1 MRRFSLLFSL
11 LFFAFSL
18 YAQDYSVSG
27 VVTSADDSGPLPGVS
42 VFVKGG
48 TSGTIT
54 DLDGAYNIKVS
65 AGDVLVFSCIG
76 FKEVEKNISGGGTV
90 NIALEA
96 DALMLDE
103 VVAIGYG
110 VMKKSDLTGSVSV
123 VKMKDVA
130 DVPTGNVMQ
139 ALQGRVAGMN
149 VTTDGTPGGGNTS
162 TLVRGTTTINNSS
175 PLYVIDGMPTRDNVG
190 SIVASSDIES
200 IQVLKDASS
209 AAIYGAQAANGVI
222 IITTKKAKKGEIKVN
237 FDMSR

>member
-1 MRRFSLLFSL
+1 M
-11 LFFAFSL
+11 A
-18 YAQDYSVSG
+18 
-27 VVTSADDSGPLPGVS
+27 
-42 VFVKGG
+42 
-48 TSGTIT
+48 
-54 DLDGAYNIKVS
+54 
-65 AGDVLVFSCIG
+65 
-76 FKEVEKNISGGGTV
+76 E
-90 NIALEA
+90 
-96 DALMLDE
+96 
-103 VVAIGYG
+103 
-110 VMKKSDLTGSVSV
+110 KKSDLTGSVAV

-130 DVPTGNVMQ
+130 DIPTGNVMQ

-222 IITTKKAKKGEIKVN
+222 IITTKRAKKGDIRVN
-237 FDMSR
+237 LDMSLTAQMFSTGIELLNTEQWANCYWQAYRNGNNGNNPNSQLF